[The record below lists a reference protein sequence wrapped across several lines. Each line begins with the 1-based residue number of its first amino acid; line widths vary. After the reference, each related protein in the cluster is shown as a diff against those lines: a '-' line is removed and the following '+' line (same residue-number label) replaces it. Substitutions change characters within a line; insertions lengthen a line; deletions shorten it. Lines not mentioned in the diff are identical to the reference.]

1 MNEDDLDQYY
11 ILVDLK
17 PVPATFPE
25 FVEFCEEEL
34 QVVDETWINDT
45 VRVITVF
52 TGVDQGEPPGETFP
66 PLLFETMV
74 TGTKLPIAEAYTSN
88 LGDAKAF
95 HYDRVFE
102 LRKLYSSEE
111 EIDG

>member
-1 MNEDDLDQYY
+1 MDEDDLDQYY

-25 FVEFCEEEL
+25 FVEFCENDS

-45 VRVITVF
+45 VRVITCF
-52 TGVDQGEPPGETFP
+52 TGKNVMEDPEPDDPI
-66 PLLFETMV
+66 LLYETMV
-74 TGTKLPIAEAYTSN
+74 VGSKLPIAEAYTTN
-88 LGDAKAF
+88 IGDAKAY

-102 LRKLYSSEE
+102 LRKLYSSEK
-111 EIDG
+111 DANA